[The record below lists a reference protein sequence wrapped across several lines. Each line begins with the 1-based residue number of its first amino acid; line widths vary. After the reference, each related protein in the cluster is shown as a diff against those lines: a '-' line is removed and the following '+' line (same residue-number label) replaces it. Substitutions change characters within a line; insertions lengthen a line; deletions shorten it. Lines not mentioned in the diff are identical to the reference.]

1 MEAIGLFQLENL
13 ILSRSPMTFI
23 DVRTGESETSP
34 PEPVGRYLKAALRLK
49 PEDVRKH
56 LQDAEKDKP
65 VLLVSE
71 DESESSAVGRD
82 LEAAGFTNVYI
93 IAGGVAGLVSE
104 L

>member
-13 ILSRSPMTFI
+13 ILARSPMTFI
-23 DVRTGESETSP
+23 DLREEESSP
-34 PEPVGRYLKAALRLK
+34 PEPIGRYLKAALKLK
-49 PEDVRKH
+49 PEDVRRH
-56 LQDAEKDKP
+56 LQNADKDKP

-71 DESESSAVGRD
+71 DESGSSAVARD

-93 IAGGVAGLVSE
+93 IAGGVEGLVSE